1 MIICSS
7 NMSGPNLLFFAAV
20 AIPQSEKHRSDG
32 VEAAGKNNG
41 RLTWTAEETA
51 GSKDLR
57 SVYGPLPGP
66 DRPQICGLTEDRR
79 HH

>member
-1 MIICSS
+1 MRR
-7 NMSGPNLLFFAAV
+7 
-20 AIPQSEKHRSDG
+20 AISVCMQLCIYLSLCIDYVWSPEE
-32 VEAAGKNNG
+32 VKNNG
-41 RLTWTAEETA
+41 RLMWTAEETA